1 MKIGVIVKPDVSNAA
16 YRAITPMLALGECG
30 HEVVLA
36 KLGTGGK
43 FALRDLLTCDV
54 VHVYRCSDERGVV
67 KGVDELRRRGVA
79 ITWDDD
85 VNATATI
92 GRPSRRC

>member
-1 MKIGVIVKPDVSNAA
+1 MKLGVIVKADISNAA

-36 KLGTGGK
+36 RLAAGGK

-54 VHVYRCSDERGVV
+54 VHVYRCCDEPSVV
-67 KGVDELRRRGVA
+67 KGVDELRRRGRASV
-79 ITWDDD
+79 
-85 VNATATI
+85 TA
-92 GRPSRRC
+92 PSGDRAP